1 MAVCCENHTEHTNII
16 FSVKLGVRT
25 YLYIVTPRLRV
36 NLDSFL
42 NNSLR
47 EMAFLRLDIERS
59 GRIFTIVRIWPRDFI
74 IGLCSQFTFVLRSK
88 CVMVS

>member
-1 MAVCCENHTEHTNII
+1 VAVCCENHTEHTNII

-42 NNSLR
+42 NN
-47 EMAFLRLDIERS
+47 
-59 GRIFTIVRIWPRDFI
+59 
-74 IGLCSQFTFVLRSK
+74 
-88 CVMVS
+88 